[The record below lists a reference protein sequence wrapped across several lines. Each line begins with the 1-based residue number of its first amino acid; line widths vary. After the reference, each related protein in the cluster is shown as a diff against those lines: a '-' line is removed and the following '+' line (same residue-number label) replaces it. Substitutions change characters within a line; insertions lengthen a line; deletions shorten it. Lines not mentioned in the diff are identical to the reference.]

1 MAEIKTTANALS
13 VDGFIAG
20 VEDPARRA
28 DAVALCEIMSRVS
41 GFAPVMWGTAI
52 IGFGSYHYQ
61 GRSGRGGEWMIVGF
75 SPRKAALSLY
85 GLHGAYAAGDFA
97 ETLGKHTTGKGC
109 IYVKRLSDVDLGV
122 LEALIAAAM
131 SREPDAAA

>member
-13 VDGFIAG
+13 VDEFITG
-20 VEDPARRA
+20 VDDPAREA
-28 DAVALCEIMSRVS
+28 DALSLREIMERVT
-41 GFAPVMWGTAI
+41 GFPAVMWGTAI
-52 IGFGSYHYQ
+52 IGFGSYRYK
-61 GRSGRGGEWMIVGF
+61 GASGRGGDWMIVGF

-97 ETLGKHTTGKGC
+97 DTLGKHTTGKGC

-122 LEALIAAAM
+122 LEKLIAAAM
-131 SREPDAAA
+131 AREPDAAA